1 MNLVR
6 KMSLRQDD
14 QIKQQSCYG
23 KNERDGSSRI
33 QRIDDVGN
41 QYEADYQK
49 LRESADTT
57 VNQIDSSISHT
68 IGYDGATKKRDR
80 KLIAKGLEYQLSL
93 LREKKRRLEARLTRK
108 AAAIE
113 DLLYSSKN
121 FVTVK
126 EELAQYDD
134 IFKLIIENHEEHCKI
149 LKPEEQANEE
159 DHFEDVDQRVFI
171 FKHKV

>member
-1 MNLVR
+1 
-6 KMSLRQDD
+6 MSLRQDD

-23 KNERDGSSRI
+23 KDERDGSSRI

-57 VNQIDSSISHT
+57 VNQIESSISHT

-93 LREKKRRLEARLTRK
+93 LREKKRRLEARLARK

-121 FVTVK
+121 FITIK
-126 EELAQYDD
+126 EKLAQYDD
-134 IFKLIIENHEEHCKI
+134 IFKLIIKNHEENCKI
-149 LKPEEQANEE
+149 LRSEEQLNEE
-159 DHFEDVDQRVFI
+159 YHFEDVDQRVFI
-171 FKHKV
+171 FKYKVRK